1 MTKTMYYRVT
11 DPKTMKQSWVK
22 VPGVKTNGELL
33 FIDQPEWKF
42 VRLPDVVNS
51 MQVVY
56 KRTRKVEE

>member
-11 DPKTMKQSWVK
+11 DPKTSKQTWVK

-33 FIDQPEWKF
+33 FIESPMWNFETLGGVKS
-42 VRLPDVVNS
+42 V
-51 MQVVY
+51 QVVY